1 MPLPTDVWSLFS
13 MNPNETPDPNLPEK
27 ADIEAKDV
35 PPAQVEYHVEEFK
48 ISGDE
53 LLAKIRELIEEANV
67 RRILIKNAEGQTLI
81 EIPLGVG
88 VAAGVLGAALFPVL
102 AAVGAIGALVAKL
115 TIVVERTLRDD
126 S

>member
-1 MPLPTDVWSLFS
+1 
-13 MNPNETPDPNLPEK
+13 MNPHETPDPNSSAK
-27 ADIEAKDV
+27 ADGEGRDL
-35 PPAQVEYHVEEFK
+35 PPARLEYHVEEFK

-115 TIVVERTLRDD
+115 TVVVERTIRDD

>member
-1 MPLPTDVWSLFS
+1 MPLPTDLWSLFS
-13 MNPNETPDPNLPEK
+13 MNPNETPDPNFPEK
-27 ADIEAKDV
+27 VDREAKDV

-115 TIVVERTLRDD
+115 SIVVERTLRDD

>member
-1 MPLPTDVWSLFS
+1 
-13 MNPNETPDPNLPEK
+13 MNPNETPDPSLSGE
-27 ADIEAKDV
+27 EAKEL
-35 PPAQVEYHVEEFK
+35 PPAPTEYDVEEFK
-48 ISGDE
+48 ISGDD

-67 RRILIKNAEGQTLI
+67 RRILIKNAEGHTLI

-88 VAAGVLGAALFPVL
+88 VAAGVLGATLFPVL

-115 TIVVERTLRDD
+115 TIVVERTIRDD